1 MISKKNIKVILMEM
15 TKTIQGLRTEF
26 KEEIE
31 ILYLTQAYK
40 DETENDIL
48 YVYYK
53 DEIEK
58 LNS

>member
-1 MISKKNIKVILMEM
+1 M

-40 DETENDIL
+40 DKTENDIL